1 MSPLYHNAMNILLRH
16 APSVAAPIVEP
27 LDGLTPWHACL
38 RLAASP
44 HLLFLD
50 SARQGSLGRYSYV
63 AADPF
68 AWIWPPSGIINNVP
82 IVLPPADPFDCVAD
96 ALDRFTSATI
106 PGLPP
111 FQGGAAGLFPYDLCH
126 YLERLP
132 RPRYYDFAM
141 PDLAVGLY
149 DWVISFDHQE
159 NKAWLVS
166 TGHPEIEERRRK
178 QRAEQRRDQVQHL
191 LERPPHTFSRP
202 TTDPI
207 PITAPNYPVA
217 CQPGVFSNF
226 DKPGYLHAL
235 RRAIDY
241 IHAGDCFQVNI
252 AQRLLSPARE
262 PALAVYA
269 RLRQCNPAPFA
280 GFFDLGDCAIASASP
295 ERFVKAQDGN
305 VETRPIK
312 GTSQRGVLPEEDF
325 ARADQ
330 LLGSAKDRAEN
341 VMIVDLLRNDLGRVC
356 EYGSV
361 RVEDLCK
368 LESYPTVHHLVS
380 QVVGKLRAGR
390 GPVDLLPAAFPGGSV
405 TGAPK
410 IRAME
415 IITELEQTARG
426 AYCGCLGF
434 IGFDGAMDTSL
445 LIRTFTIGQ
454 GWIQFPV
461 GGGIVAD
468 SDPEREYEETW
479 HKAEGML
486 RGLAL

>member
-1 MSPLYHNAMNILLRH
+1 MPPYDSPRCHICYF
-16 APSVAAPIVEP
+16 S
-27 LDGLTPWHACL
+27 T
-38 RLAASP
+38 
-44 HLLFLD
+44 
-50 SARQGSLGRYSYV
+50 ARAQGPLGRYSYV
-63 AADPF
+63 TADPF
-68 AWIWPPSGIINNVP
+68 AWIWPPSGLINNVP
-82 IVLPPADPFDCVAD
+82 IVLPPADPFDCLAD
-96 ALDRFTSATI
+96 ALDRFTSPTV

-159 NKAWLVS
+159 NKCWLIS
-166 TGHPEIEERRRK
+166 TGHPEVEPRRRK
-178 QRAEQRRDQVQHL
+178 FLAEQRREQVQRL
-191 LERPPHTFSRP
+191 LERPPHTCSRQAAE
-202 TTDPI
+202 PI
-207 PITAPNYPVA
+207 AISGPHCPVDGQA
-217 CQPGVFSNF
+217 DVFSNF
-226 DKPGYLHAL
+226 DKPSYLQAL
-235 RRAIDY
+235 RQAIDY

-252 AQRLLSPARE
+252 AQRLLSPVRE
-262 PALAVYA
+262 PALAVYE
-269 RLRQCNPAPFA
+269 RLRLRNPAPFA
-280 GFFDLGDCAIASASP
+280 GYFDLGACAIASASP
-295 ERFVKAQDGN
+295 ERFVKLQDGN

-312 GTSQRGVLPEEDF
+312 GTSSRGILPEEDF

-330 LLGSAKDRAEN
+330 LLDSAQRPRRKCD
-341 VMIVDLLRNDLGRVC
+341 D
-356 EYGSV
+356 
-361 RVEDLCK
+361 
-368 LESYPTVHHLVS
+368 
-380 QVVGKLRAGR
+380 R
-390 GPVDLLPAAFPGGSV
+390 GPTAQRPGPGLRIRQRARGRFVQARKLSDRSPSRLTSRRHAPRRQRPGRSPARGFSRRFGNGQ
-405 TGAPK
+405 PK

-479 HKAEGML
+479 HKAAGML
-486 RGLAL
+486 RALAG